1 MAKCNSGNCGC
12 GNRIVSNVVQNMP
25 SGCMDVCVTPICGD
39 PSVLS
44 ILAPLIYDEIGI
56 NLCATFAL
64 GTDIS
69 TTYPTAVNANVQVI
83 SMTYTYGDG
92 NVQITPIVGR
102 PNCYQV
108 TLSNLTVNFAVN
120 LYDSD
125 CRLLGT
131 IPVTAVYLPP
141 ATTDPTY
148 DEDTNPTSVT
158 LEIFAPYGVSYSGTT
173 APLTPV
179 LNQIN
184 FEAGNNLITQGLNL
198 FALPKVLDLDITG
211 DNITVG
217 LTLILQ
223 SLYYAGYNVASGG
236 KIQTPKGSIVSPE
249 NTDCMQFVA
258 GDLLDLSIKPLELG
272 PPNCQEN
279 LKNDC
284 TSTPSCGGCPTTLNT
299 NSCNGTTSVP
309 GNGCGCT
316 NETASTS
323 GNGCNCGNGGSE
335 STNGCNCSGNSNSSS
350 RNGFG
355 FGRFL

>member
-1 MAKCNSGNCGC
+1 MAICNSGNCGC

-56 NLCATFAL
+56 NLCATFTL
-64 GTDIS
+64 GIDVS

-141 ATTDPTY
+141 ATTDATY

-184 FEAGNNLITQGLNL
+184 FEAGNNVVTQGLNL
-198 FALPKVLDLDITG
+198 YALPKALGLDITS
-211 DNITVG
+211 DTITVG

-272 PPNCQEN
+272 PPNCGEN

-284 TSTPSCGGCPTTLNT
+284 TPGVSCGDCPA
-299 NSCNGTTSVP
+299 TTSTSSCSGTASNF
-309 GNGCGCT
+309 GNECGCS
-316 NETASTS
+316 NETTS
-323 GNGCNCGNGGSE
+323 N
-335 STNGCNCSGNSNSSS
+335 SGNSCGCGNNGSNNSSS
-350 RNGFG
+350 TSRSGFG
-355 FGRFL
+355 LGRFL